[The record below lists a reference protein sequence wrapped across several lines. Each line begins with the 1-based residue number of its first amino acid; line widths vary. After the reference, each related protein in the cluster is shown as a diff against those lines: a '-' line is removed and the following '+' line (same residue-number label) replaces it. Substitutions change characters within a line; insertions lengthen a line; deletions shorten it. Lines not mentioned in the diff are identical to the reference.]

1 VSLNN
6 ETRTAFRR
14 SGLRLTSQR
23 MRILGH
29 LASTHVH
36 GTAEAIYRS
45 LRRKFP
51 GIGRATVFR
60 ALKVFARIGLADRT
74 LSEAPRGRFEGAG
87 KGHHD
92 HMTCLR
98 CGKVF
103 EFHSPAIERL
113 QRAQARRQGF
123 LLVRHAL
130 EMVGY
135 CRSCRKRSRV
145 SRG

>member
-1 VSLNN
+1 MSLNKEARATLN
-6 ETRTAFRR
+6 R
-14 SGLRLTSQR
+14 SGLRLTSPR
-23 MRILGH
+23 MRILDH

-36 GTAEAIYRS
+36 GTAEAIYRN

-74 LSEAPRGRFEGAG
+74 LFEAPNGRFESAG

-130 EMVGY
+130 ELVGY
-135 CRSCRKRSRV
+135 CRSCRQSPRASH
-145 SRG
+145 G

>member
-6 ETRTAFRR
+6 DARAALRR
-14 SGLRLTSQR
+14 SGLRLTPQR
-23 MRILGH
+23 TQILGY

-98 CGKVF
+98 CGAVL
-103 EFHSPAIERL
+103 EFSCAAIERL
-113 QRAQARRQGF
+113 QRAEARRRGF
-123 LLVRHAL
+123 LMQGHAL
-130 EMVGY
+130 EITGL
-135 CRSCRKRSRV
+135 CRGCVRRRP
-145 SRG
+145 